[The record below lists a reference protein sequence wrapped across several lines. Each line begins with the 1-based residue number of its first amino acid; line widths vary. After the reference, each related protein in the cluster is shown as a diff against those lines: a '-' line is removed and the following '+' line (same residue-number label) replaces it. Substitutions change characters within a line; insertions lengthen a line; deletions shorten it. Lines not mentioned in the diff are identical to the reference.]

1 MSSKR
6 ISGQPGGWR
15 RDEIESLAGLRDR
28 LMVPNALASAVSR
41 IEAALANEASLS
53 TDFAADRKTADLEEQ
68 LNNIAEAI
76 ANSGASNVL
85 LSGCE

>member
-1 MSSKR
+1 
-6 ISGQPGGWR
+6 
-15 RDEIESLAGLRDR
+15 
-28 LMVPNALASAVSR
+28 MVPNALASAVSR